1 MVNLNKKISLT
12 RILTVLVALVCIILV
27 SGVVFMLVRQLWI
40 EQHSNHPWPSY
51 YDHKQ
56 HSKGYDS
63 YILEICNSGGCRP
76 IVVTIKERSTPEK
89 AEAEFKHWLKN
100 YRSLRD
106 EKHKNVK
113 IYESLGIGRQ
123 SFLVEEKDMLGKL
136 KPYKLYFIECNKFI
150 EIDSFDDT
158 LEVKKV
164 AEIIRKNIE
173 QDKCKNLTL
182 KGCEKLITPKDLSV
196 LGLPNWRIQCIPPI
210 ILY

>member
-63 YILEICNSGGCRP
+63 YILEICKKADSSVSNGNCP
-76 IVVTIKERSTPEK
+76 ILITIKEKSTPEK
-89 AEAEFKHWLKN
+89 AEAEFKYWLKN
-100 YRSLRD
+100 YRFFRD

-123 SFLVEEKDMLGKL
+123 SLLVEGKDTLGKL
-136 KPYKLYFIECNKFI
+136 KSYKTIFY
-150 EIDSFDDT
+150 
-158 LEVKKV
+158 
-164 AEIIRKNIE
+164 RM
-173 QDKCKNLTL
+173 
-182 KGCEKLITPKDLSV
+182 
-196 LGLPNWRIQCIPPI
+196 
-210 ILY
+210 